1 MTWLQRRWVACFVAV
16 LVYRG
21 GIPYNAALFGDTP
34 VWVHLWYTGHRDGNH
49 PFQSFSFVVTKKG
62 PPLGGVLPKLL
73 GGFFDVLLQAR
84 MGGALHPLGLFQIC
98 FCGDSPNGHVPGPL
112 QDSWVNQSFEKVA
125 VKSCEVI
132 PVCPDPMPSNGP
144 QRLLP
149 SSCDLQESAPLL
161 GRLGKVFLRKILALE
176 KIKVGARR
184 FLRLLWRRVLQ
195 WPSKPIDIAFA
206 ERGEQRSPRPP
217 PPQVRPGGVPKGE
230 AKGSVTGSP
239 QAGPGRET
247 RLGEQ
252 GLGDGRGEIGPR
264 GEGCERE

>member
-1 MTWLQRRWVACFVAV
+1 M
-16 LVYRG
+16 
-21 GIPYNAALFGDTP
+21 
-34 VWVHLWYTGHRDGNH
+34 
-49 PFQSFSFVVTKKG
+49 
-62 PPLGGVLPKLL
+62 
-73 GGFFDVLLQAR
+73 
-84 MGGALHPLGLFQIC
+84 
-98 FCGDSPNGHVPGPL
+98 
-112 QDSWVNQSFEKVA
+112 
-125 VKSCEVI
+125 
-132 PVCPDPMPSNGP
+132 
-144 QRLLP
+144 
-149 SSCDLQESAPLL
+149 

-206 ERGEQRSPRPP
+206 ERGEQRSPP